1 MITDEKNKR
10 RYIFSDA
17 VVTLYHKH
25 IDELREKYLD
35 YMSSEIEF
43 KNSRLDDDGYT
54 VLDLRKNGLVHYKST
69 GLTLLQCP
77 LFETEHSYRFY
88 KSLVPDYDFT
98 DKVVFDC
105 GACCGLDAIL
115 FSKEARHVVCLE
127 PDEKNFQNLS
137 INTGD
142 YKNITIVNK
151 ALFNHTGFI
160 EFSCENTQG
169 SMILGKTI
177 DIPVE
182 DLKKIR
188 KAETTQVK
196 CTTLNRMMS
205 KYGRPDVVKIDIEG
219 AEYDLVCN
227 DSMKDVLEAGSI
239 LIFEIHQLPKSTDH
253 FSKLVSYIESFGY
266 TVTHT
271 DDPLLGYHI
280 CCVKG

>member
-1 MITDEKNKR
+1 
-10 RYIFSDA
+10 
-17 VVTLYHKH
+17 
-25 IDELREKYLD
+25 
-35 YMSSEIEF
+35 
-43 KNSRLDDDGYT
+43 
-54 VLDLRKNGLVHYKST
+54 
-69 GLTLLQCP
+69 
-77 LFETEHSYRFY
+77 
-88 KSLVPDYDFT
+88 
-98 DKVVFDC
+98 
-105 GACCGLDAIL
+105 
-115 FSKEARHVVCLE
+115 
-127 PDEKNFQNLS
+127 
-137 INTGD
+137 
-142 YKNITIVNK
+142 
-151 ALFNHTGFI
+151 
-160 EFSCENTQG
+160 
-169 SMILGKTI
+169 MILGKTI